1 MLFLRGKWK
10 MLKGVNRQVLEVTGT
25 DNPYFE
31 KIIFFV
37 KPEFVNEDSAK
48 LKTQAELVA
57 KSAQKPPR
65 ARKTKREI
73 RWLVAQTALCLGAG
87 AAITVILNYVA

>member
-1 MLFLRGKWK
+1 

-37 KPEFVNEDSAK
+37 KPEFVNEDGAK
-48 LKTQAELVA
+48 LKSQAELVA
-57 KSAQKPPR
+57 KTANKPPR
-65 ARKTKREI
+65 MRKTKREI
-73 RWLVAQTALCLGAG
+73 RRLLLQGAVCLAAG
-87 AAITVILNYVA
+87 AVITLILNYVA